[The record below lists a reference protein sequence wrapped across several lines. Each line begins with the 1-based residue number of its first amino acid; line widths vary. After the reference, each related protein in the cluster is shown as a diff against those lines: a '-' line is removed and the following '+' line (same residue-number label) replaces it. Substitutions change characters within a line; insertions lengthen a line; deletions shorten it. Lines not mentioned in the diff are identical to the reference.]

1 MQNQKQTEI
10 TKLTVTHKQQKNKPP
25 YHVVS
30 QCFNVYVLLKGRD
43 IDKKEMRTQLK
54 INSRSVYGPLGTHTH
69 RRHTCTSDTAI
80 CKSN

>member
-1 MQNQKQTEI
+1 MNGYTQTE
-10 TKLTVTHKQQKNKPP
+10 KNKPP